1 MFLRKLILLY
11 ISVVLIVAG
20 GVGDTTAASSTV
32 EMLNLDSP
40 AGRSASPAQ
49 WKCSTWTPWQAGQLV
64 QQGGDAPLTC
74 YRILNTLSQC

>member
-20 GVGDTTAASSTV
+20 GVGDTTADSSTV

-40 AGRSASPAQ
+40 AGRR
-49 WKCSTWTPWQAGQLV
+49 CSTLTPRQVGQLV
-64 QQGGDAPLTC
+64 QHGGDAQPGLPG
-74 YRILNTLSQC
+74 RKVS